1 MIDYELLRIIW
12 WAIMGVLLIGFAIL
26 DGFDLGVGMMLPFL
40 GRTDLERRIMI
51 NTVGPV
57 WEGNQVW
64 LILGAGASFAAWP
77 YLYAISF
84 SGFYLAIFI
93 ALFGII
99 LRPVGFKFRSK
110 IDNPVWKQFWDS
122 MLFLGGFIP
131 ALVFGVAFGN
141 LFLGVPFHFDDD
153 LRIIYSGHFF
163 ELFHPFALLTGLISV
178 CLCLFQGANYLAIKT
193 YVPLAKRASRMSYV
207 SGAVLLILVSLG
219 WAMIAQMKGHAI
231 SEFSGYAAPSNP
243 ILKTVLVE
251 SGGWMHNHATYPLLW
266 GVVGLVYLS
275 VLLSLVF
282 QRLKYA
288 RLSFVSSSI
297 SIATIISLGGITLYP
312 FLMPSSIN
320 PNHGLTLWDAS
331 SSQKT
336 LMVMLVAVVLFL
348 PVILF
353 YTAWVY
359 RVMSGKLGEEEVKR
373 RLNAY

>member
-1 MIDYELLRIIW
+1 MIDYELLRLIW

-26 DGFDLGVGMMLPFL
+26 DGFDLGVGMMLPFI
-40 GRTDLERRIMI
+40 GRTDSERRIMI

-64 LILGAGASFAAWP
+64 LIVGAGASFAAWP

-110 IDNPVWKQFWDS
+110 IDNPVWRQFWDC
-122 MLFLGGFIP
+122 MLFLGGFVP

-163 ELFHPFALLTGLISV
+163 DLFHPFALLTGLISV
-178 CLCLFQGANYLAIKT
+178 CLCLFQGANYLAVKT
-193 YVPLAKRASRMSYV
+193 YDPLAKRASRVSYV
-207 SGAVLLILVSLG
+207 SGGTLLILVSLG
-219 WAMIAQMKGHAI
+219 WAMISQMKGHAI
-231 SEFSGYAAPSNP
+231 SEFAGYAAPSNP

-251 SGGWMHNHATYPLLW
+251 SGGWMHNHATHPFLW
-266 GVVGLVYLS
+266 GVVGLVYGS
-275 VLLSLVF
+275 VLLSVVF
-282 QRLKYA
+282 QKLKYA

-297 SIATIISLGGITLYP
+297 SIASIISLGGLTLYP
-312 FLMPSSIN
+312 FLMPSSSN

-336 LMVMLVAVVLFL
+336 LMVMLFAVVLFL

-359 RVMSGKLGEEEVKR
+359 RVMRGKLGEEDVNK